1 MSEQLNYTI
10 PEAWLLVGTAIL
22 IGFFLLLGFGLMVKA
37 FYRKVDQGRA
47 LIINK
52 LTAEP
57 TVTFTGGL
65 VLPIIYRA
73 ELMDISLKTIEI
85 DRRGKEGLICQDNI
99 RADIKVTFYV
109 RVNKTKEDVL
119 KVAQAVGCER
129 ASDQRT
135 LEELFVAKF
144 SEALKTVGKRL
155 DFEDLYQKR
164 DDFKDAIVR
173 VIGQDLN
180 GYLLEDAAIDYLEQ
194 TPVELLDPKNIL
206 DAQGIRKITELT
218 TRQNIFTNDFRQT
231 ERKEIKRQDVEAEK
245 AVLDL
250 ERDEADARA
259 TQARE
264 VDTMRAREEA
274 ETRKIQAEEQA
285 RSESARIKAAEQVAI
300 ENENKMRQIE
310 IAAKNRERAVL
321 VEGEKVERD
330 RALEQV
336 ARERQVDLETIEKD
350 KAIEVEKK
358 EIADVVRER
367 VAVEKKV
374 AEEEERIKDVRA
386 IEEARRMKA
395 VQITTAEAEAEE
407 KLVKDI
413 KEAEAAEEAA
423 KFRARER
430 LVLADAELEASE
442 REAQAKIRLAEG
454 VQAERAAPGLGN
466 VRVQEAQA
474 VAIEKQGRAEAMVV
488 QEKGLAEVRVREQ
501 DAQAVEKLGKA
512 EAVSIQARL
521 EGESAGLA
529 KKAEAMKLLD
539 DSTRHHEEFRIRL
552 EQEKEVKLTHI
563 EARRQIAEQQAIAMQ
578 KAFQTAKINIVGGDG
593 DFFDRFINAVG
604 VGQSLDAAIEQSST
618 LQTGLGDYLTGDRSL
633 PEDLREILSNPAF
646 SSQALQ
652 NTSVSAFLLHL
663 MRRADD
669 ETKEEIAQLL
679 KQAEKLKATV
689 EPAKGGGTKKSQ

>member
-1 MSEQLNYTI
+1 
-10 PEAWLLVGTAIL
+10 
-22 IGFFLLLGFGLMVKA
+22 
-37 FYRKVDQGRA
+37 
-47 LIINK
+47 
-52 LTAEP
+52 
-57 TVTFTGGL
+57 
-65 VLPIIYRA
+65 
-73 ELMDISLKTIEI
+73 
-85 DRRGKEGLICQDNI
+85 
-99 RADIKVTFYV
+99 
-109 RVNKTKEDVL
+109 
-119 KVAQAVGCER
+119 
-129 ASDQRT
+129 
-135 LEELFVAKF
+135 
-144 SEALKTVGKRL
+144 KRL

-180 GYLLEDAAIDYLEQ
+180 GYLLEDAAIDFLEQ
-194 TPVELLDPKNIL
+194 TPVELLDPQNIL

-231 ERKEIKRQDVEAEK
+231 ERKEIKRQDVDAEK

-250 ERDEADARA
+250 ERDESDARA
-259 TQARE
+259 KQERE
-264 VDTMRAREEA
+264 VATMRAREEA
-274 ETRKIQAEEQA
+274 ETLKIQAEEQA
-285 RSESARIKAAEQVAI
+285 RAQSARIKAEEQIAV
-300 ENENKMRQIE
+300 ENENRQRQIE

-321 VEGEKVERD
+321 VETERVERD

-336 ARERQVDLETIEKD
+336 ARERQVELETIEKD
-350 KAIEVEKK
+350 KAVEVEKK
-358 EIADVVRER
+358 AIADIVRER
-367 VAVEKKV
+367 VAVDKKV

-386 IEEARRMKA
+386 IEEAKRMKT
-395 VQITTAEAEAEE
+395 VQVTAAQADAEE

-454 VQAERAAPGLGN
+454 VQAETAAPGLGE

-474 VAIEKQGRAEAMVV
+474 QAIEKQGRAEALVV

-501 DAQAVEKLGKA
+501 DAQAIEKQGRA
-512 EAVSIQARL
+512 EAVSIQAKL

-529 KKAEAMKLLD
+529 KKAEAMALLD
-539 DSTRHHEEFRIRL
+539 DATRLHEEYRLRL
-552 EQEKEVKLTHI
+552 EQEKDIKLTHI
-563 EARRQIAEQQAIAMQ
+563 EARRHIAEQQAIAMQ

-593 DFFDRFINAVG
+593 DFFDRFVKAVG
-604 VGQSLDAAIEQSST
+604 VGQSLDAAIDQSST
-618 LQTGLGDYLTGDRSL
+618 LQTGLAEYLSGDRSL

-646 SSQALQ
+646 SSQSLQ

-669 ETKEEIAQLL
+669 ETKGEIAELL
-679 KQAEKLKATV
+679 KHAKELEGNVGPATSGGK
-689 EPAKGGGTKKSQ
+689 KG